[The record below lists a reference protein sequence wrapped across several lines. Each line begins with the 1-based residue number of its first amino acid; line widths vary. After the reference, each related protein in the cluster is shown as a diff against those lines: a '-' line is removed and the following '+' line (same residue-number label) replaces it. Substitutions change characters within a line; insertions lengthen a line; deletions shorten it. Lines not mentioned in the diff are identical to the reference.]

1 MSNLSSISWAVSA
14 LLLLYCGEPLAA
26 RDLPAAA
33 GHKSHKAHP
42 QTRDP
47 KAKQRGK
54 ASVYSRQLAHHR
66 MADGTPL
73 DLESNAAASTTLPL
87 GAKVRVTNLR
97 NGRSAEVVIRDRGP
111 FVKGRII
118 DLTPHTAAELH
129 FRSHGVV
136 AVEVAPIVPK
146 PKVEVVANPVG
157 HVLPIESGDLG
168 PSLTAGAIELSLC
181 LEPSTRIYA
190 LLSLCR

>member
-1 MSNLSSISWAVSA
+1 MTKLSAIAWAIPA
-14 LLLLYCGEPLAA
+14 LLFFYCCGPMAA
-26 RDLPAAA
+26 TPSKT
-33 GHKSHKAHP
+33 HKSPSHTH
-42 QTRDP
+42 DP
-47 KAKQRGK
+47 NAKQRGK

-87 GAKVRVTNLR
+87 GSKVRVTNLR

-118 DLTPHTAAELH
+118 DVTPHTAAELR

-136 AVEVAPIVPK
+136 AVEVAPIVPRL
-146 PKVEVVANPVG
+146 KVEVAANPVG
-157 HVLPIESGDLG
+157 HVLPIESGDVG

-181 LEPSTRIYA
+181 LEPSTRIYT